1 MVDFKGKRVL
11 VTGGTSGIGHAISE
25 AFSVAGADVVAIGL
39 AAGES
44 LRIPIQTEI
53 LDITDA
59 HAVEN
64 LVSGLPALD
73 VVVNAAGII
82 RRDEEFS
89 LDIFSKVLDV
99 NLTAVMRVCM
109 AARPKLLASS
119 GCIVNIASMLSFFG
133 ISRAPDYSAS
143 KGGIVQLTR
152 SLAVAWASDGI
163 RVNAVAPGWI
173 ATPLTQALRN
183 DAPRSAELVSRT
195 PLGRWGRPEEVAG
208 PVLFLASELASFMTG
223 AVIPVDGG
231 YSVF

>member
-25 AFSVAGADVVAIGL
+25 AFSIAGADVLAVGL
-39 AAGES
+39 ASDES
-44 LRIPIQTEI
+44 LRAPIQTEI

-59 HAVEN
+59 HAIDT
-64 LVSGLPALD
+64 LVGGLPALH

-89 LDIFSKVLDV
+89 LDIFDKVLDV

-109 AARPKLLASS
+109 AAHPKLLASS

-133 ISRAPDYSAS
+133 SARAPASSAS

-152 SLAVAWASDGI
+152 SLAVAWASDRI

-173 ATPLTQALRN
+173 ATALTQAIQ
-183 DAPRSAELVSRT
+183 DDSKRSAELVSRT
-195 PLGRWGRPEEVAG
+195 PIGRWGRPEEVAG

-223 AVIPVDGG
+223 AIIPVDGG